1 MGQFCQKV
9 PRDIEKEQ
17 SEYSGFF
24 YIHRDSE
31 QAVLNPVPKIYEQ
44 TLSVVHCQIVITA
57 GQVYRITQSDGL
69 SFFDC
74 TKKEKEKYTA
84 MKGKEKTSL
93 YQCLNCGWT
102 MPAEEQGEEPD
113 HCPNCLSGIH
123 REDREG
129 IECGGILE
137 PVGIWVRSEN
147 EWEIVQRCRFCGEMR
162 TSPMTE
168 QDNRIKILSIAS
180 KPISAPP
187 FPLERIEEL
196 TRIMGGS
203 GDTGGNRK

>member
-1 MGQFCQKV
+1 M
-9 PRDIEKEQ
+9 
-17 SEYSGFF
+17 
-24 YIHRDSE
+24 
-31 QAVLNPVPKIYEQ
+31 
-44 TLSVVHCQIVITA
+44 IT
-57 GQVYRITQSDGL
+57 YLR
-69 SFFDC
+69 
-74 TKKEKEKYTA
+74 
-84 MKGKEKTSL
+84 
-93 YQCLNCGWT
+93 
-102 MPAEEQGEEPD
+102 
-113 HCPNCLSGIH
+113 
-123 REDREG
+123 
-129 IECGGILE
+129 GILE

>member
-1 MGQFCQKV
+1 MSY
-9 PRDIEKEQ
+9 P
-17 SEYSGFF
+17 
-24 YIHRDSE
+24 
-31 QAVLNPVPKIYEQ
+31 
-44 TLSVVHCQIVITA
+44 
-57 GQVYRITQSDGL
+57 
-69 SFFDC
+69 FFDC

-84 MKGKEKTSL
+84 MKGKEKASL

-113 HCPNCLSGIH
+113 HCPNCLSSIH

-168 QDNRIKILSIAS
+168 QDNRIIILSIAS